1 MKNQPINKAQF
12 MNELLKLNSEING
25 GTMQSLIN
33 CAPLAIIVLDPAGN
47 VKVWNPAAVSIFGWS
62 QKEVLGEIIP
72 FFAKNSLHEFYDLR
86 ERVLNGEKIIDLEI
100 SCQKKGGFAFDISA
114 SVAALRD
121 KQGDIL
127 GISFIAADITQR
139 KRDEA
144 GLESS
149 REYYRS
155 IVESSPD
162 YICHISLDD
171 KIISMNKNSC
181 LISEFINS
189 GELRESSFVIP
200 FAEHREAVKS
210 ALARAKKGE
219 TSSVQYK
226 SINKENK
233 EIWWDSELTAIR
245 KINGAV
251 DSVLIITRDITEYKC
266 IEERE
271 RVMTLGLRAIVEEAD
286 ELIACVDAD
295 ALFKKAI
302 EFARSKLGLERCA
315 IFIDDNGYMQGT
327 YGTDRYGCTT
337 DEHSQRFPKSKV
349 WVQRSKFLGPQD
361 PRWFT
366 VDEPLYEWD
375 GEKIVEIGRG
385 WVAVTPIQ
393 SVRKPVGI
401 FVNDTALSKSPL
413 DVAKQE
419 IVAVFCSLLG
429 NIVKRNRVEKEKE
442 MLNKELLK
450 SNKKLQ
456 QMAAKDSHT
465 GLYNHRYFTDIIEA
479 EFDRAARNN
488 IPLSVLMLDI
498 DYFKSIN
505 DVYGHSF
512 GDLVLRQLAI
522 QLKKIVRTY
531 DIITRFGGEEFVII
545 SPATDRARA
554 LILAKRILDKVNVY
568 NFGNKEHTVRVKI
581 SIGVAAYPEDKIVN
595 VRELIE
601 FVDKIL
607 CKVKEYGGNRA
618 YSSVDMKKSKSIILE
633 ENVLNNDI
641 KYLKEKIGRL
651 MKRSNQSLMEAVFA
665 FAKKLRVK
673 DRYSGEHAEMVAY
686 YAVEVAKLLGL
697 PMDQIENIRQ
707 AAILYDL
714 GKIGISDKIL
724 LKCAKLTKKEFD
736 RVKKHPQIGVDI
748 IRPVH
753 FLHSIVPL
761 ILYHHERWDG
771 KGYPRGLKGEEIPIG
786 ARIIALVDVYQALI
800 SSRPYRKEAYSKE
813 EALKIIKEGAES
825 YFDPSVVKAFL
836 RGLEK
841 KRSR

>member
-1 MKNQPINKAQF
+1 MGNQHINKKQF
-12 MNELLKLNSEING
+12 INELMKLNSEING
-25 GTMQSLIN
+25 ETTQSLIN

-62 QKEVLGEIIP
+62 QKEALGEIIP
-72 FFAKNSLHEFYDLR
+72 FFAKNNPHEFYALR
-86 ERVLNGEKIIDLEI
+86 ERVLKGEKIIDLEM
-100 SCQKKGGFAFDISA
+100 SCQKKGGFPVDISA
-114 SVAALRD
+114 SVAALYD
-121 KQGDIL
+121 KRGDL
-127 GISFIAADITQR
+127 VGISVIATDITQR
-139 KRDEA
+139 KIAEA
-144 GLESS
+144 NLKSS
-149 REYYRS
+149 KEYYRL
-155 IVESSPD
+155 IVECSPD

-171 KIISMNKNSC
+171 KIMSMNKNSC
-181 LISEFINS
+181 LINEFINS
-189 GELRESSFVIP
+189 GESKEPSFVIP
-200 FAEHREAVKS
+200 LAEHREAIKS
-210 ALARAKKGE
+210 AMARAKKGE
-219 TSSVQYK
+219 TISVQYK
-226 SINKENK
+226 TVNKENQ

-245 KINGAV
+245 NTSGAV
-251 DSVLIITRDITEYKC
+251 DSILTITRDISGYKK

-286 ELIACVDAD
+286 ELIACTDMD
-295 ALFKKAI
+295 TFFKKAI

-315 IFIDDNGYMQGT
+315 IFIDDDGYMQGT
-327 YGTDRYGCTT
+327 YGTDRYGCTI
-337 DEHSQRFPKSKV
+337 DEHTQRFPKSKV
-349 WVQRSKFLGPQD
+349 WIQRSKFLGPQD

-385 WVAVTPIQ
+385 WIAVTPIQ
-393 SVRKPVGI
+393 SVRKSVGI
-401 FVNDTALSKSPL
+401 FVNDTALSKSSL

-429 NIVKRNRVEKEKE
+429 NIGERNRVEKERE
-442 MLNKELLK
+442 ILNKELLK

-456 QMAAKDSHT
+456 QLAVRDSHT

-488 IPLSVLMLDI
+488 NPLSMLMLDI

-531 DIITRFGGEEFVII
+531 DIVTRFGGEEFIII

-554 LILAKRILDKVNVY
+554 LILAKRILNKVNVY
-568 NFGNKEHTVRVKI
+568 NFGNKEHMVRVKL
-581 SIGVAAYPEDKIVN
+581 SIGVAAYPEDKVVN

-601 FVDKIL
+601 LVDKIL

-618 YSSVDMKKSKSIILE
+618 YSFVDMRKSKPIIME
-633 ENVLNNDI
+633 ENALNSDI
-641 KYLKEKIGRL
+641 KYLKEKIDRL
-651 MKRSNQSLMEAVFA
+651 TKRANQSLMEAVFA
-665 FAKKLRVK
+665 FAKKLQVK
-673 DRYSGEHAEMVAY
+673 DHYSSEHAEMAAY
-686 YAVEVAKLLGL
+686 YATEIAKALGL
-697 PMDQIENIRQ
+697 PRDQIECIRQ
-707 AAILYDL
+707 ASILYDL
-714 GKIGISDKIL
+714 GKIGISDNIL
-724 LKCAKLTKKEFD
+724 LKCAKLTKKEFE

-748 IRPVH
+748 IRPVQ

-771 KGYPRGLKGEEIPIG
+771 KGYPRGLKAEEIPIG

-800 SSRPYRKEAYSKE
+800 SSRPYRQEVYSKE
-813 EALKIIKEGAES
+813 EVVKIIKENSGTH
-825 YFDPSVVKAFL
+825 FDPAVVNTLL
-836 RGLEK
+836 RILEK
-841 KRSR
+841 KRN